1 MFELYIINR
10 NIIKYCRNKFI
21 QDINKI
27 ENGNLSLITN
37 YIDIIHQLN
46 NFSDIII
53 YLYENQEY
61 NLLLSNNNCINYII
75 KNLNNFNNLIEY
87 LIYIKNFKF
96 IYNYEEINEFIKN
109 KYKLLIV
116 SIDDINNNFNENDLK
131 QEIQNNFSEIKLIW
145 I

>member
-1 MFELYIINR
+1 M
-10 NIIKYCRNKFI
+10 K
-21 QDINKI
+21 
-27 ENGNLSLITN
+27 

-96 IYNYEEINEFIKN
+96 IYNYEEINECVKQNIFDLIIWVDASERLPMEDASSFN
-109 KYKLLIV
+109 IDNYVYK
-116 SIDDINNNFNENDLK
+116 ENTDK
-131 QEIQNNFSEIKLIW
+131 
-145 I
+145 